1 MNQLIREY
9 LKNDRSYMTEQK
21 PGETIFEHVSGHI
34 DFLKPSTEEK
44 RIKDSCTKCG
54 IDSSTTFQNV
64 KVITS
69 LALKKCFF
77 AEDAVDPKNFAMP

>member
-1 MNQLIREY
+1 
-9 LKNDRSYMTEQK
+9 MTEQK

-64 KVITS
+64 KVITYMFS
-69 LALKKCFF
+69 PEKMCLCSGRSR
-77 AEDAVDPKNFAMP
+77 P